1 MALQWWEE
9 SMGGERV
16 RERVR
21 ESNNESELSENA
33 VPWRSYL
40 IAMGGE
46 PIDQIWQR

>member
-9 SMGGERV
+9 SMG

-21 ESNNESELSENA
+21 ESSNESELSENE

-40 IAMGGE
+40 IIAVGGE